1 MSAEPD
7 KNQAGRDWL
16 APLFLGSYAENDELF
31 EKMLVEFVRDHM
43 YWRRNVHPEDRPTI
57 SVMAQ
62 HSDEYRQFV
71 SRMKS
76 ELHGLTASL
85 KNSVPFFSPRYIG
98 HMASDLLLPGLVAQ
112 LVTTLYNPNHVT
124 DESAIA
130 TIDMELEVGTQLARM
145 IGFPTDSASEPC
157 AWGHLTSGGTIANDE
172 ALWYF
177 RSVRY
182 WPLAAAAGLKACSVQ
197 AAELPGGLRPL
208 LEADEAGL
216 FALSIEEIV
225 ELRQSLLDWL
235 AQHLAPARARQIG
248 DRIEASRVESLG
260 MAAFHAERPHW
271 PVPRVLVPATA
282 HYSWEKAL
290 KLLGMGAAQLDH
302 VPVDARM
309 RMDAAALDRILSD
322 HHEKGLPVLA
332 VVGVLG
338 TTEYGS
344 IDPIDALVECRQR
357 WHKRGM
363 SFAVHVDAAWGGYL
377 ASLFRSADGQL
388 LTREQVGNGFRYFPS
403 DCVHRAFAG
412 LAEVDSITIDPHKL
426 GFLPFGCGAYVA
438 RNRRMTDFVA
448 TRADYVFDDTA
459 MAGQAFERRFR
470 NLGRYIIEGSKP
482 GAAAAAACI
491 THRVLP
497 LDANGFGRLC
507 GETVR
512 NCEYF
517 FDLIGHLAEQLEG
530 QARLV
535 VPFEPDCNLICLAIN
550 PEGNRS
556 AASMNR
562 FGEALYARL
571 RAGEHESIHS
581 RDYFGSRT
589 RVPRAVLDAGV
600 AKSLTDQ
607 LGLDAGSFVI
617 DADPAQGQADR
628 LFLLRHTLMNP
639 WLRGQDQGSNH
650 IDGYLSYL
658 ARLTQELLPT

>member
-1 MSAEPD
+1 MKSDPD
-7 KNQAGRDWL
+7 TGNLDRDWL

-57 SVMAQ
+57 SIMSQ
-62 HSDEYRQFV
+62 HSDEYRRFV
-71 SRMKS
+71 GRMKS
-76 ELHGLTASL
+76 ELHTLTACL

-124 DESAIA
+124 DESAMA
-130 TIDMELEVGTQLARM
+130 TIDMELEVGIQLAAM
-145 IGFPTDSASEPC
+145 VGFPAQTAAATC

-182 WPLAAAAGLKACSVQ
+182 WPLAAAAGLKAASVPV
-197 AAELPGGLRPL
+197 AELANGLRKL
-208 LEADEAGL
+208 VEADEASL
-216 FALSIEEIV
+216 FALSIGEVV
-225 ELRQSLLDWL
+225 ELRQTLLEWL
-235 AQHLAPARARQIG
+235 NQGCERPRARLISA
-248 DRIEASRVESLG
+248 RIEASRVEAMG

-290 KLLGMGAAQLDH
+290 KLLGMGTAQLEY
-302 VPVDARM
+302 VPVDDRM
-309 RMDAAALDRILSD
+309 RMDPDALDQLLSN
-322 HHEKGLPVLA
+322 HHETGVPVLA
-332 VVGVLG
+332 AIGVLG

-357 WHKRGM
+357 WYREGM
-363 SFAVHVDAAWGGYL
+363 AFAVHVDAAWGGYL
-377 ASLFRSADGQL
+377 ASLFRSNCGQL
-388 LTREQVGNGFRYFPS
+388 LARDEVGDGFRYFPS
-403 DCVHRAFAG
+403 ESVYRAFAA
-412 LAEVDSITIDPHKL
+412 LSEVDSITIDPHKL
-426 GFLPFGCGAYVA
+426 GFLPFGCGAYIA
-438 RNRRMTDFVA
+438 RDRRMTDFVG
-448 TRADYVFDDTA
+448 TRADYVFDEAAADE
-459 MAGQAFERRFR
+459 QPFERRFR

-497 LDANGFGRLC
+497 LDTDGFGRLC
-507 GETVR
+507 GETIR

-517 FDLIGHLAEQLEG
+517 FERVGQLGDELDG

-556 AASMNR
+556 AARMNR
-562 FGEALYARL
+562 FGEALYVNL
-571 RAGEHESIHS
+571 RAGKDESIHS

-589 RVPRAVLDAGV
+589 RVPRAILSANV

-607 LGLDAGSFVI
+607 LGLDALSFVV
-617 DADPAQGQADR
+617 DADESKGQADR

-639 WLRGQDQGSNH
+639 WLRGRDQGKNH
-650 IDGYLSYL
+650 IDGYLEYL
-658 ARLTQELLPT
+658 AGLIRTLLD